1 MEPGAVRTKPRP
13 GSALPTPAVNSAAED
28 LRELQT
34 QLRNGSIQKAYKCLH
49 EYMASLRTHFAK
61 KRGGLA
67 VSGIYQ
73 GYMDMTYFA
82 LFPPALKG
90 RGLKVAIVFNYDAFR
105 FEAWLAAR
113 NRKVQ
118 RQYWELLKSSAWP
131 SYRVVAPAQGV
142 DSIFECDLAND
153 FNFADPAAL
162 TLKIENATT
171 EFIDKVA
178 KFLQTRSPI

>member
-1 MEPGAVRTKPRP
+1 MEPGAVRTKPRS
-13 GSALPTPAVNSAAED
+13 GRALPTPEVNSAAED
-28 LRELQT
+28 LRELQN
-34 QLRNGSIQKAYKCLH
+34 QLRKGSIQKAYKCLH

-73 GYMDMTYFA
+73 GSMDMTYFA

-118 RQYWELLKSSAWP
+118 RQYWELFRKSAWP

-142 DSIFECDLAND
+142 DSILECNLAEGL
-153 FNFADPAAL
+153 NFADPAAL
-162 TLKIENATT
+162 TSKIANATT
-171 EFIDKVA
+171 VFIDQVE
-178 KFLQTRSPI
+178 KFLGTESPL